1 MATDMKILVPQRQTK
16 TKQGEVDLTPLKQIY
31 QNVAFQGATL
41 CGITCPICNS
51 EGQTGACRLNA
62 GHAGSHACNRVS
74 THTWSGSST
83 DVPGPRLL

>member
-74 THTWSGSST
+74 THTWSGSRI
-83 DVPGPRLL
+83 DVPGPR